1 MRNLFFKNFFDYKV
15 VLNFSCISELSFCF
29 KILFS
34 YINNFEAMFYGY
46 CFLNFID
53 KRNVLLLKYSF
64 FFFNSYLK
72 YNYCLL
78 QKYIFM
84 GIVKEKS
91 RNMKNFI
98 GFSGFRLKFKGRF
111 SRRQK
116 ASSVL
121 YNYGSVPLTTLKTNI
136 DYSFYTIPLKN
147 SAISVKI

>member
-1 MRNLFFKNFFDYKV
+1 
-15 VLNFSCISELSFCF
+15 
-29 KILFS
+29 
-34 YINNFEAMFYGY
+34 MFYGY

-53 KRNVLLLKYSF
+53 KRNVLLLKSSF